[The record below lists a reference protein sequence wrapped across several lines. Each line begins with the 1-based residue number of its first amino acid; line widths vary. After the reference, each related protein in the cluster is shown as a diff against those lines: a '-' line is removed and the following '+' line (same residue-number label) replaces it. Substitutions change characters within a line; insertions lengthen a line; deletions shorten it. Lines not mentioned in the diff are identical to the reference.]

1 MLAGFVGLASI
12 IFMVTMLGLP
22 LIPAL
27 VLGFVLGLVLCGAI
41 GFVQG
46 KLGR

>member
-12 IFMVTMLGLP
+12 IFMVTMSGLP

-27 VLGFVLGLVLCGAI
+27 AMGFLLGLVLCGLI

-46 KLGR
+46 KAGS